1 MSDDESSAGQGTAR
15 DSVLAGAS
23 RDHRRQ
29 LQGRGLCADTG
40 SGGRKARS
48 SPAARFGRRLISE
61 YPDWGTFV
69 PLSGNAGLNTQVRGA
84 LTRLGLLAYERNFNG
99 MTSRRAQPSFPMS
112 SSCTVRMFSAAFDV
126 WFRQQNRRFVSRRRR
141 QLGADNKVGDLCRS

>member
-29 LQGRGLCADTG
+29 LRGRGLCADTG

-69 PLSGNAGLNTQVRGA
+69 PLLGNAGLNTQVRGA

-99 MTSRRAQPSFPMS
+99 MTSRRAQPIP
-112 SSCTVRMFSAAFDV
+112 RK
-126 WFRQQNRRFVSRRRR
+126 RRRLQR
-141 QLGADNKVGDLCRS
+141 TKDVRYWASTRRTATSALTPEIATISRISDAIS